1 MVILWGNVGK
11 RNDCKDQKRISQ
23 NYVSAEIQHE
33 IGHSVGIHMVR
44 GLYFKI
50 LLLRYDRI
58 QTFYR
63 PEVHQFRVFKQKPN
77 SWRLRFTS
85 SVTNHIPHFLIII
98 ITRQSLSLQ
107 AFIYA
112 IESSAI
118 GGTYIPGAAQRSSNF
133 PKFLTMGNRAATRFI
148 VDSNE

>member
-1 MVILWGNVGK
+1 MSDATDYLWNVLNTTRALKADMQVHELCMYIVCSAAYMIYHGRDSGILNLEYLRERGTILWGNVGK
-11 RNDCKDQKRISQ
+11 RNDWKDQKRISQ

-77 SWRLRFTS
+77 S
-85 SVTNHIPHFLIII
+85 
-98 ITRQSLSLQ
+98 
-107 AFIYA
+107 
-112 IESSAI
+112 
-118 GGTYIPGAAQRSSNF
+118 
-133 PKFLTMGNRAATRFI
+133 
-148 VDSNE
+148 

>member
-1 MVILWGNVGK
+1 MSAADGCYVVAQCDQSATSPPDCPLGRTLEYRNDLAYMIYHGRDSGILNLEYLRERGTILWGNVGK
-11 RNDCKDQKRISQ
+11 RNDWKDQKRISQ

-77 SWRLRFTS
+77 S
-85 SVTNHIPHFLIII
+85 
-98 ITRQSLSLQ
+98 
-107 AFIYA
+107 
-112 IESSAI
+112 
-118 GGTYIPGAAQRSSNF
+118 
-133 PKFLTMGNRAATRFI
+133 
-148 VDSNE
+148 